1 MRQPR
6 WLYHE
11 PPCVVRWCGVYV
23 FGAAAPLGE
32 GDPLGLPLTP
42 SAGWTL
48 PEGAQVQCPRGVLA
62 IRGKRHSKRGR
73 LSPLGQKGFRGSK
86 HATATATTRAAL
98 PPAPPAP
105 HSGGPGERDPASAW
119 WRSSLLAT
127 GHSRQPAMPGVG
139 WWVCDVSQ
147 RLVSSDATR
156 LEALP
161 VSSSHF

>member
-1 MRQPR
+1 MPDTRVCDESLVNHMGSLVGRTTSHHALYDGAVCVVCGMRACGSLVGCTTSHHALYDGAAASLVVPRAIIRRTMMRQPR

-62 IRGKRHSKRGR
+62 LRGKRHSKRD
-73 LSPLGQKGFRGSK
+73 
-86 HATATATTRAAL
+86 TAAARSL
-98 PPAPPAP
+98 RPPP
-105 HSGGPGERDPASAW
+105 
-119 WRSSLLAT
+119 
-127 GHSRQPAMPGVG
+127 
-139 WWVCDVSQ
+139 
-147 RLVSSDATR
+147 
-156 LEALP
+156 
-161 VSSSHF
+161 FFIF